1 MFLLFRYRDYIV
13 RGTHFINFAV
23 QEPGGTMILKASY
36 GGVAKDGAS
45 SGSIFHI
52 LNNVLNSFY
61 WLLFYYLLLLT
72 INIPRNWVTI
82 FVQN

>member
-1 MFLLFRYRDYIV
+1 
-13 RGTHFINFAV
+13 
-23 QEPGGTMILKASY
+23 MILKASY